1 MSAEAGE
8 RRENMRRKILCYA
21 LTLALGLFLAGSAM
35 AGQVVVQGKC
45 VSFDQAKNLLTVDEY
60 NLTVTKEYPYGSP
73 TGKQVTVNTA
83 DALIGITPAPGDIV
97 RIAYEEKGKE
107 KKALRVMNVSK
118 QDLRKK

>member
-1 MSAEAGE
+1 
-8 RRENMRRKILCYA
+8 MRRKILYYA
-21 LTLALGLFLAGSAM
+21 LTLALGLFLVGPAM

-45 VSFDQAKNLLTVDEY
+45 VSFDQTKNLLTVDEF

-83 DALIGITPAPGDIV
+83 DALMGIPPAPGDVV
-97 RIAYEEKGKE
+97 RIAYEEKDKE